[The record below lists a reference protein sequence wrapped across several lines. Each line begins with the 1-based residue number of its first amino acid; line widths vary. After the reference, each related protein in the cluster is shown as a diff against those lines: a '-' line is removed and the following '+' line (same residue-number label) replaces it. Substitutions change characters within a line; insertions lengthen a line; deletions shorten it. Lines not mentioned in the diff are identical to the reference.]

1 MLTPAT
7 AAGGGRRRSH
17 HYRGGVRNGTH
28 VLVGVTAALGA
39 AQALGSDV
47 ATAAGMSVGAVVGS
61 ALPDADQLGSRVHR
75 RTRMERRNI
84 LIGAVGLAV
93 RIPLVAF
100 AVLARHRGVSHSLLA
115 CAALTIAA
123 AGVVVTLPAPAPVL
137 AGGLVL
143 GYAAHV
149 LADGCTPHGVELW
162 APLSRRRVRFVPR
175 GAHIPTGSV
184 RERLLAVITFLAATM
199 LVWTV
204 S

>member
-1 MLTPAT
+1 M
-7 AAGGGRRRSH
+7 
-17 HYRGGVRNGTH
+17 RNGTH
-28 VLVGVTAALGA
+28 VLVGVTAALGG
-39 AQALGSDV
+39 AQALGSDL
-47 ATAAGMSVGAVVGS
+47 ATAAAMSVGAALGS
-61 ALPDADQLGSRVHR
+61 PLPDADQLGSRVHR
-75 RTRMERRNI
+75 RTRMERRNV
-84 LIGAVGLAV
+84 LIGAAGLAL

-100 AVLARHRGVSHSLLA
+100 ALLARHRGVSHSLLA

-123 AGVVVTLPAPAPVL
+123 AGVIVALPTPAPVL

-162 APLSRRRVRFVPR
+162 APLSRRRVHFVPH

-184 RERLLAVITFLAATM
+184 RERLLAVITFLVATM

-204 S
+204 P